1 MLLQDRVH
9 KVFFQLAAAFTCF
22 FAILKSDSE
31 LSRVWI
37 GSMNS

>member
-9 KVFFQLAAAFTCF
+9 KVFSWRQHLRVF